1 MSAPIPTRDLYAI
14 FGHEPPPHEDLGS
27 GAILIFAALWLR
39 ENIFPIALG
48 IVFGCVLMLSTLYAL
63 AWAVGTWA

>member
-1 MSAPIPTRDLYAI
+1 MKHFDQLC
-14 FGHEPPPHEDLGS
+14 EQDLGS

-48 IVFGCVLMLSTLYAL
+48 FVLGFVGAISTLYAL